1 MTALLSPSFWFSP
14 TPPSLIPMIQL
25 VFLVAF
31 VSMTILGVVAL
42 VLRFRLGLE
51 KLTRSALER
60 AGACLLTCGLLGL
73 LLVGMAYERIPYLS
87 MRVLFL
93 ALGIFF
99 VLWAYKLYTFAW
111 IEIPQIKAKHQQ
123 QEQYNKWLPKRKK
136 K

>member
-14 TPPSLIPMIQL
+14 TPPSLLPMIQL

-31 VSMTILGVVAL
+31 TSMVVLGVVAL

-51 KLTRSALER
+51 KLTRHALER
-60 AGACLLTCGLLGL
+60 AGTCLLTCGLLGL
-73 LLVGMAYERIPYLS
+73 FLVGMAYERIPYLS
-87 MRVLFL
+87 MRVLFIV
-93 ALGIFF
+93 LGIFF
-99 VLWAYKLYTFAW
+99 AAWIYKLYTFAW
-111 IEIPQIKAKHQQ
+111 VEIPRIKAQHQQ